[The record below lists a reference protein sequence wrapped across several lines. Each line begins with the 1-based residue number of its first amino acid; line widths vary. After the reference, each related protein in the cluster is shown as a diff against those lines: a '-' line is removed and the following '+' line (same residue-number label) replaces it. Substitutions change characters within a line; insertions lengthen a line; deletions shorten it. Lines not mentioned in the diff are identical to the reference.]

1 MGICAKHNPELLIL
15 DEATTALDPENEM
28 AICNTLREL
37 RGRLTILAISHQS
50 AVLGVADQ
58 AYRLQNG
65 AAVPLAE
72 IGQAMHLNPDEVEI
86 DTKQQLPLISDPAKL
101 Q

>member
-1 MGICAKHNPELLIL
+1 LLIL

-28 AICNTLREL
+28 AICNTLRQL
-37 RGRLTILAISHQS
+37 RGELTILAISHQS
-50 AVLGVADQ
+50 AVLEVADQ

-65 AAVPLAE
+65 TAVPVALE
-72 IGQAMHLNPDEVEI
+72 SSSTSSLNSEEMAI
-86 DTKQQLPLISDPAKL
+86 DSNRKLQLVSDPTKL